1 MAQSIEDFAAPLL
14 ARAKKSN
21 KKIKKD
27 IRNQNYALLGVS
39 LANQALR
46 ARAMNRAQNWFTG
59 AEPILQ
65 QAKDQAQSGFNF
77 WSQHN
82 AMLKDHDPSDWRTAK
97 AKQLFDTDL
106 VESSVPLSSSEKE
119 RQFAD
124 YKLTIKDQ
132 LDAYKE
138 RMDLHEQFKG
148 ATTEKDKE
156 RLRNRYYG
164 TVEKLIDDEVI
175 RLKNDNNIFSAVT
188 GALGINGKDRL
199 DDIDLRTGI
208 PASGLSP
215 KEQEVANFFKNVQL
229 RKQKDLGLTETVAKR
244 EAYNFTNY
252 IASKEYDKVYGLF
265 DVKANEW
272 KEWIANDEI
281 GQLQTD
287 LGVYGG
293 APIEL
298 RDTQSGEG
306 VTLDFHE
313 LIDILPKQGATRGS
327 DSPRIELVDDVM
339 TLSSILKYKYQAI
352 TTKSAEKMGRIAGDK
367 IPDNQDF
374 FKAAIEMIS
383 NDNRFLYSDD
393 KVIYDKYDDLTLT
406 QIANDINS
414 LLSDDQLQ
422 KIYADENP
430 NSGSQDSLKESQRAL
445 EEKQAE
451 GTLVGHSFNGII
463 SALNKKVK
471 DENYDDAAAIQAMR
485 IRKLYIQDRER
496 IGDPLSEEEMETLL
510 NIDLSL
516 PIKMPSSKLKG
527 WGIMDSPGIART
539 TKVRR

>member
-21 KKIKKD
+21 KKMEKRV
-27 IRNQNYALLGVS
+27 RNQNYALLGVS

-414 LLSDDQLQ
+414 LLDKTSSIIL
-422 KIYADENP
+422 IYSFILLIDFFLT
-430 NSGSQDSLKESQRAL
+430 SISL
-445 EEKQAE
+445 
-451 GTLVGHSFNGII
+451 
-463 SALNKKVK
+463 
-471 DENYDDAAAIQAMR
+471 
-485 IRKLYIQDRER
+485 
-496 IGDPLSEEEMETLL
+496 LL
-510 NIDLSL
+510 NLKSVFLSL
-516 PIKMPSSKLKG
+516 CIFKSFL
-527 WGIMDSPGIART
+527 
-539 TKVRR
+539 

>member
-1 MAQSIEDFAAPLL
+1 M
-14 ARAKKSN
+14 
-21 KKIKKD
+21 
-27 IRNQNYALLGVS
+27 
-39 LANQALR
+39 
-46 ARAMNRAQNWFTG
+46 TG
-59 AEPILQ
+59 PILQ

-106 VESSVPLSSSEKE
+106 LKSGTPLSKSEEQK
-119 RQFAD
+119 QFND
-124 YKLTIKDQ
+124 YTLTIKDQ
-132 LDAYKE
+132 LDFYKE
-138 RMDLHEQFKG
+138 RMDLHAQFKG

-156 RLRNRYYG
+156 RLKNRYYG

-175 RLKNDNNIFSAVT
+175 RLKSDNNIFSAVT
-188 GALGINGKDRL
+188 GALGISGKDRL

-215 KEQEVANFFKNVQL
+215 KEQEVSNFFKNVQL
-229 RKQKDLGLTETVAKR
+229 RKQKDLGLTESVAKR

-252 IASKEYDKVYGLF
+252 IAPKEYDKVYGLF
-265 DVKANEW
+265 NVKANEW

-287 LGVYGG
+287 LDVYGG

-298 RDTQSGEG
+298 RDTRSGEEL
-306 VTLDFHE
+306 TLDFHE
-313 LIDILPKQGATRGS
+313 LIDLLPKQGATRGS
-327 DSPRIELVDDVM
+327 DSPRIELVDDIM
-339 TLSSILKYKYQAI
+339 TLSSILKYKHQAI
-352 TTKSAEKMGRIAGDK
+352 TTKAAQVTGRTGGFK
-367 IPDNQDF
+367 IPEDSDF

-406 QIANDINS
+406 QIANS
-414 LLSDDQLQ
+414 LLSDDQSQ

-430 NSGSQDSLKESQRAL
+430 NSGPQDLLKESQRAL

-496 IGDPLSEEEMETLL
+496 IGDPLSEEEMGTLL
-510 NIDLSL
+510 NIDLSI
-516 PIKMPSSKLKG
+516 PIKYTNPRAGRKIFTQEVLKRG
-527 WGIMDSPGIART
+527 HQSRGNE
-539 TKVRR
+539 

>member
-46 ARAMNRAQNWFTG
+46 ARAMNRAQSWFTG

-106 VESSVPLSSSEKE
+106 VESSVPLSSSEKQ

-138 RMDLHEQFKG
+138 RMDLHAQFKG

-164 TVEKLIDDEVI
+164 TVEKLIDNEVI

-188 GALGINGKDRL
+188 GALGISGKDRL

-252 IASKEYDKVYGLF
+252 IAPKEYDKVYGLF
-265 DVKANEW
+265 NVKANEW

-287 LGVYGG
+287 LDVYGG

-298 RDTQSGEG
+298 RDTRSGEEL
-306 VTLDFHE
+306 TLDFHE
-313 LIDILPKQGATRGS
+313 LIDLLPKQGATRGS

-339 TLSSILKYKYQAI
+339 TLSSILKYKHQAI
-352 TTKSAEKMGRIAGDK
+352 TTKSAQVTGRTGGFK
-367 IPDNQDF
+367 IPDDSDF

-414 LLSDDQLQ
+414 LLSDDQSQ

-430 NSGSQDSLKESQRAL
+430 NSGPQDLLKESQRAL

-527 WGIMDSPGIART
+527 WGITDSPGIART

>member
-430 NSGSQDSLKESQRAL
+430 NSGPQDLLKESQRAL

-527 WGIMDSPGIART
+527 WGITDSPGIART